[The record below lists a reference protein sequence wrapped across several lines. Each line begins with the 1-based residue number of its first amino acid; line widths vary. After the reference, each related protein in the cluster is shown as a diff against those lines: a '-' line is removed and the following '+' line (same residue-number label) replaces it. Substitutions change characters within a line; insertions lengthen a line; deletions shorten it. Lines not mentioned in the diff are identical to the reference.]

1 MAAVGASHPGKT
13 FLEISTLEEGSNRM
27 FDDRPPEAVLS
38 LISLIVNLLESVKV
52 LIDQTPQVGCSRIAD
67 HRSALVPA
75 VQCGQLGACGNHEK
89 RANSGFREEIAR
101 TDQTRP

>member
-52 LIDQTPQVGCSRIAD
+52 LIDQTPQVGCSRIAW
-67 HRSALVPA
+67 L

>member
-1 MAAVGASHPGKT
+1 MLAVCAAHPGKT

-27 FDDRPPEAVLS
+27 FDDRPPEAVLG
-38 LISLIVNLLESVKV
+38 LISLVVNLLESVEV
-52 LIDQTPQVGCSRIAD
+52 LIDQAPQVGCSRIAW
-67 HRSALVPA
+67 P